1 RRIGS
6 LPIDFA
12 FCDLAPDEDGRAWVR
27 LWGADGRCAELWVD
41 ARGAPQGAGSMKPY
55 PYLELY
61 TGDTLAPE
69 RRRRGLGTEPMSCP
83 PNAFQSGEGVIRLEP
98 GASVTT
104 RWGARLQ

>member
-1 RRIGS
+1 MGNEQLAICANHIASSGMPADAARRNYEEI
-6 LPIDFA
+6 
-12 FCDLAPDEDGRAWVR
+12 
-27 LWGADGRCAELWVD
+27 
-41 ARGAPQGAGSMKPY
+41 
-55 PYLELY
+55 Y

-69 RRRRGLGTEPMSCP
+69 RRRHGLGTEPMSCP